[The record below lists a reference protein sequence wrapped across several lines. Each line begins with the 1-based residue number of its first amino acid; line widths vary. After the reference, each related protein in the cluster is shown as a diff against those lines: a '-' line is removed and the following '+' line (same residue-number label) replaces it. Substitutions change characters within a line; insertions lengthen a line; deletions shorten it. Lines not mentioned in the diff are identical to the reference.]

1 MKPFNRRYFRW
12 VLFVLF
18 LVLLLPNLIPLNF
31 FYYGRNAETME
42 EFDPSVASEI
52 RSVDQLLVTLNTQAN
67 EKAIKKNSLEYFEV
81 LSALVRK
88 RFYHG
93 YSHYSLKEN
102 WIAAVAGKLVW
113 YDLSAIVLPEDILQY
128 PMAACSQQS
137 IVMMECFKR
146 LGIPFRKVGM
156 EGHYAC
162 EGFIENAW
170 FYFDTD
176 KEPTLQGRRKS
187 FDYLARN
194 KLLYSMYNKSM
205 TPKEIDRLINTA
217 SYGTVNRQPAQ
228 QVRIFH
234 KITRAISHLLWILPF
249 AWWAFLF
256 FHHKRSRVAATEIS
270 MEVESPQYKLAK

>member
-12 VLFVLF
+12 VLFALF
-18 LVLLLPNLIPLNF
+18 LILLLPNLIPYNF
-31 FYYGRNAETME
+31 FSYSRNANIVE
-42 EFDPSVASEI
+42 EYDPHVANELSYI
-52 RSVDQLLVTLNTQAN
+52 DQLLGALNTKTN
-67 EKAIKKNSLEYFEV
+67 EKGIKKNSLEYFEV

-88 RFYHG
+88 RFYHS

-102 WIAAVAGKLVW
+102 WVAAVAGKLAW
-113 YDLSAIVLPEDILQY
+113 YDLSAIVLPEDIMQY

-156 EGHYAC
+156 ANHYAC

-187 FDYLARN
+187 FDYLAKN
-194 KLLYSMYNKSM
+194 KMLYEMYSKSL
-205 TPKEIDRLINTA
+205 TAKEVDQLINTA

-228 QVRIFH
+228 QARIFH
-234 KITRAISHLLWILPF
+234 KITTAASHLLWILPF
-249 AWWAFLF
+249 AGWAFLF
-256 FHHKRSRVAATEIS
+256 FYKKRNRVAATEIN
-270 MEVESPQYKLAK
+270 MDVESPQYKLAK